1 MQSPLPGAARRR
13 LRSTLF
19 ALGLGLGAYAGAAH
33 ADVIFQPSF
42 ASGLGP
48 FVASGTVSTSASGAK
63 MAASLFSTD
72 GAITSPSLSTAGF
85 SDITLSFDRVATGL
99 DLGEAGLAEYSV
111 NGGATYTTL
120 ESTSSATQARAS
132 YTLPATAAGIASLRI
147 RFRVSANSALESYT
161 VNNVVLEGTPA
172 GGGTGGGAPR
182 PAVGKFATF
191 ESGHVRPMA
200 LSSNGMRLY
209 VVNTPDNRVE
219 VYNTQSGVPVL
230 SESIPVGLE
239 PVAVALANDN
249 QLWVVNHL
257 SDSVSIVDVSTTP
270 ARVVNT
276 LLVGDE
282 PRDVLFAGAGNKWAF
297 ITAAHRG
304 QNAGFDPQLTTPGV
318 GRADVWVYDAAN
330 VGSRLGG
337 APVTR
342 LNMFGDTL
350 RGLAKNAAGTRVYAA
365 VFNSG
370 NKTTVLNEDIGAGGL
385 TLPSPTT
392 DANGNAAP
400 QVGLIVQ
407 KNAAGRWLDNGDPTR
422 GVAGRDWTSRVKL
435 NLPDYDV
442 FTIDT
447 TGALPTVVGRVSGVG
462 TTLFNVAV
470 NPSSGKVYVSNQDAR
485 NVVRFEGPGTRSTTV
500 RGHFV
505 ESRITVIDG
514 ANVLPR
520 HLNKHITSYDQPVGT
535 AAEKAASLATPL
547 EMAVTPDGG
556 TLYVAAMG
564 SNKLG
569 RFSTAQL
576 EGDSFTPSASSQL
589 TLTGGLPTGVVLDP
603 VRSLAF
609 VTTRGDNGVS
619 VVNTASF
626 AEVGHVKMFNP
637 EPAAVQNGRKF
648 LYDASYTSSR
658 GDSSCSGCHVFGDV
672 DHLAWDLGNPSE
684 SRVSSPNTYN
694 RNVPVFGRKAFF
706 HPMKGPMTTQSFRG
720 LTGNGP
726 MHWRGDRTGQSR
738 SAGETIEQQ
747 SFQDFIVAFTGL
759 LGRETPLSDAEMAAF
774 TNFAMEI
781 AYPPNPITNLDNSLT
796 TTQAAGRNVYNNVI
810 SDQIT
815 TCNGCHVIDPANR
828 RFGTDGTMSIEGAQ
842 LDQDFKI
849 PHLRNMYQKVGMF
862 GVNSQV
868 TSFSHVGDQI
878 RGFGFANAGKFGT
891 LVQFLG
897 ERVFAALSNT
907 QRQQL
912 EQYLMASPAEMNPI
926 VGQQVTV
933 TQANAAQ
940 ADVTARL
947 SLLVS
952 RAQVTSPLPEC
963 ELVAKSVVGGVPRG
977 WVLNSAGSFVPD
989 KSSEPAIT
997 RAALLAQTASAGS
1010 PVTFTCVP
1018 PGNGTRVGVDRDAN
1032 GRLDRD

>member
-1 MQSPLPGAARRR
+1 MFRPPPGAAARR
-13 LRSTLF
+13 LRASLL
-19 ALGLGLGAYAGAAH
+19 ALGFCLGAACGSAR
-33 ADVIFQPSF
+33 ADVIFNPSF

-48 FVASGTVSTSASGAK
+48 FSSAGSVSTSSTGAR
-63 MAASLFSTD
+63 MTASLLSTD
-72 GAITSPSLSTAGF
+72 GAITSAAISTVGYT
-85 SDITLSFDRVATGL
+85 DIRLSFDRVTVGL
-99 DLGEAGLAEYSV
+99 DLGEAGIAEYST
-111 NGGATYTTL
+111 NGSTYTTL
-120 ESTSSATQARAS
+120 ESTSAS
-132 YTLPATAAGIASLRI
+132 SSSRVSFSLPAAAAGITTLRV

-161 VNNVVLEGTPA
+161 VNNVALEGTPD
-172 GGGTGGGAPR
+172 GGATGAPK
-182 PAVGKFATF
+182 PAIGKFATF

-200 LSSNGMRLY
+200 LSSNGLRLF

-230 SESIPVGLE
+230 AESIPVGLE

-257 SDSVSIVDVSTTP
+257 SDSVSIVDVSSTP

-282 PRDVLFAGAGNKWAF
+282 PRDIVFAGAGNKWAF

-304 QNAGFDPQLTTPGV
+304 QNAGFDPQLATPGV
-318 GRADVWVYDAAN
+318 GRADVWVYDVAN
-330 VGSRLGG
+330 VGTRLGG
-337 APVTR
+337 QPLTR

-350 RGLAKNAAGTRVYAA
+350 RGLARNAAGTRVYAA

-370 NKTTVLNEDIGAGGL
+370 NKTTVLNEDLGDGGL
-385 TLPSPTT
+385 TLPPPTT

-400 QVGLIVQ
+400 RVGLIVQ
-407 KNAAGRWLDNGDPTR
+407 KNTAGRWLDNGDPTR
-422 GVAGRDWTSRVKL
+422 GVAPGDWTSRVKL

-447 TGALPTVVGRVSGVG
+447 SGAAPVVAGRVSGVG

-470 NPSSGKVYVSNQDAR
+470 NPASGKVYVSNQDAR

-514 ANVLPR
+514 STVSPR
-520 HLNKHITSYDQPVGT
+520 HLNKHITSYDQAVGT

-547 EMAVTPDGG
+547 EMALSPDGA

-569 RFSTAQL
+569 RFSTSQL
-576 EGDSFTPSASSQL
+576 EGDSFTPSASSHV
-589 TLTGGLPTGVVLDP
+589 TLSGGLPTGVVLDP
-603 VRSLAF
+603 ARSLAF

-619 VVNTASF
+619 VVNTSSF
-626 AEVGHVKMFNP
+626 TEVGHVTMFNP
-637 EPAAVQNGRKF
+637 EPAVVQNGRKF
-648 LYDASYTSSR
+648 LYDAALTSSR
-658 GDSSCSGCHVFGDV
+658 GDSSCSGCHIFGDV
-672 DHLAWDLGNPSE
+672 DQLAWDLGNPSD

-694 RNVPVFGRKAFF
+694 TNVPAFGRKAFF

-720 LTGNGP
+720 MSGNGP
-726 MHWRGDRTGQSR
+726 LHWRGDRTGTSR
-738 SAGETIEQQ
+738 SAGEALEHQ
-747 SFQDFIVAFTGL
+747 SFEDFNVAFTGL
-759 LGRETPLSDAEMAAF
+759 LGRETQLTADEMKSFAD
-774 TNFAMEI
+774 FAMEMV
-781 AYPPNPITNLDNSLT
+781 YPPNPITSLDNALT
-796 TTQAAGRNVYNNVI
+796 AAQASGRTVYNTVI

-815 TCNGCHVIDPANR
+815 TCNGCHVIDPANK

-842 LDQDFKI
+842 IDQDFKI

-862 GVNSQV
+862 GTNSQQAV
-868 TSFSHVGDQI
+868 FSHVGDQV

-897 ERVFAALSNT
+897 ERVFAALSAT

-912 EQYLMASPAEMNPI
+912 EQYLMATPAEMNPV
-926 VGQQVTV
+926 VGQQLTV
-933 TQANAAQ
+933 SAANAAQ
-940 ADVTARL
+940 ADVVARL
-947 SLLVS
+947 NLLVS
-952 RAQVTSPLPEC
+952 RAQVTSPRPEC
-963 ELVAKSVVGGVPRG
+963 ELVAKAVVAGAPRG

-989 KSSEPAIT
+989 KASEAAVT
-997 RAALLAQTASAGS
+997 QAALIAQTATAGS

-1018 PGNGTRVGVDRDAN
+1018 PGNGTRIGVDRNAD
-1032 GRLDRD
+1032 GRMDRD